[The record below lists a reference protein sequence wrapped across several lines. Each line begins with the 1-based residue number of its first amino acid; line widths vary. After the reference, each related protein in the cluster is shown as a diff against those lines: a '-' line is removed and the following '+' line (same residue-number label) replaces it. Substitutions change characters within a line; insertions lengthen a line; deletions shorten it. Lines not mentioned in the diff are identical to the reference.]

1 MVCFWRIE
9 LCSAIQQNS
18 PPPITFGIKE
28 SWEARYKHLQKPN
41 CQQLLNCQILEC
53 TVVQCLVLI
62 NITPYFPSSGNAKTD
77 LKRQPGASKGG
88 DDNCDQF
95 HHLWISFSFTNCI
108 KFLKLEIHFTNRKIS
123 FKFLKLQIH
132 FINWQQGFSFTGK
145 NTCKPQNYVYTLI
158 QRKVL
163 ITLQSRYKRYLH
175 I

>member
-1 MVCFWRIE
+1 MYSCTMSSFYKYYSILSLFWKCRRR
-9 LCSAIQQNS
+9 
-18 PPPITFGIKE
+18 GK
-28 SWEARYKHLQKPN
+28 
-41 CQQLLNCQILEC
+41 
-53 TVVQCLVLI
+53 
-62 NITPYFPSSGNAKTD
+62 AKSY

-95 HHLWISFSFTNCI
+95 HHLLIIFSFTNGI
-108 KFLKLEIHFTNRKIS
+108 KFLNLEIHFTNRKIS

-132 FINWQQGFSFTGK
+132 FINCKKGFSFTGK